1 MTSEQFQG
9 ILGNFRAISE
19 QFRSSWN
26 RFNHLDRLINF
37 RAVLELFRRNSE
49 LNIPRNEIDLNLN
62 EGGKELAFDLKKRK
76 RMKKKRKREKNKK
89 QKASQMWKGAKK
101 NFTEI
106 GFPFGHIFVI
116 ASFLTPLLFAG
127 SFSSRIHPLCSVL
140 PSFSLSLSFSSS
152 SPPSPPPPSS
162 PSISNPK
169 KMEQLS
175 LFLSAF
181 LPLPPSP
188 RSFPSYEF
196 GANFGFYFRY
206 YTVAKFLLIRN
217 RSHMSPSTGLLNM
230 INN

>member
-140 PSFSLSLSFSSS
+140 PSFSLSLF
-152 SPPSPPPPSS
+152 
-162 PSISNPK
+162 
-169 KMEQLS
+169 
-175 LFLSAF
+175 LFLLSSLSATAF
-181 LPLPPSP
+181 LPLNIEPEENGAAFAFSFCFPPPSP
-188 RSFPSYEF
+188 RPFPSYEF